1 MVQLIKPSEVKVVT
15 KDGECKISLTI
26 DLNINLNTAGVSVG
40 AQVSKLDSP
49 QQQEKEKEKTHWEIP
64 DFGAMPKLNFGKKA

>member
-1 MVQLIKPSEVKVVT
+1 MVQLIKPNEVKVVT

-49 QQQEKEKEKTHWEIP
+49 QQQEKEKTHWEIP
-64 DFGAMPKLNFGKKA
+64 DFGAMPKVNFGKKA